1 VYRPAARGMAESALP
16 KRPLEQVTQSIVR
29 PVAKIAK
36 GERSPTAE
44 VSLFA

>member
-1 VYRPAARGMAESALP
+1 MAESALP